1 MVAQTLGQL
10 GTTFRNQMYNI
21 LAGGDD
27 TVPPSKDAFITWC
40 QPGLPFQA
48 SDFGFA
54 ARGIGTGGTAEE
66 DKLLLQQAYNFAS
79 LIDFIPDVKAAYTG
93 DRQDGVWR
101 NDSGARLSEIYGQIL
116 KFSKVVNNELTD
128 EQKAKL
134 EKFRNLLRVTR
145 KVKDIVTDEEKEV
158 TEDGPAL
165 KAYKDYQMK
174 YIAAALNYN
183 NKRIAAQAAMGEEGK
198 QAVAD
203 WSNNAELYRL
213 QVNSA
218 ADDWTSGGY
227 RNDIDRINAYI
238 GQTTEKSMLL
248 WKQNLERYYNEAV
261 VNALGPGQ
269 RFFYTTVVPGGFA
282 ESPGWTTYNQ
292 YHSMIDTTTHDET
305 TSWSAGASVG
315 WGLWSASGGVTSTS
329 TTHDE
334 SFTTEDFSMS
344 FSMTQVQIVRPWFYP
359 EFLEN
364 RGWTLN
370 KGEGWNY
377 DQMPSDGSRPPE
389 GRFIGYPLQAL
400 FIKDLV
406 IRSAS
411 FASALHTYQSS
422 VDANASVGW
431 GPFTLKGDYSHKES
445 GSHFHSESDGST
457 ITVPGMQI
465 IGFVNHL
472 LGKTPN
478 LLDGIDEA
486 NLV

>member
-1 MVAQTLGQL
+1 
-10 GTTFRNQMYNI
+10 MYNI
-21 LAGGDD
+21 LAGGDE

-40 QPGLPFQA
+40 MPGLPFQP

-54 ARGIGTGGTAEE
+54 ARGIGTGANAQE

-134 EKFRNLLRVTR
+134 EKFRGLLRVTR
-145 KVKDIVTDEEKEV
+145 KVKDLISDEEKEV

-174 YIAAALNYN
+174 YITAALNYN
-183 NKRIAAQAAMGEEGK
+183 NKRIAAQAAVGEEGK

-218 ADDWTSGGY
+218 ADDWTAGGY
-227 RNDIDRINAYI
+227 RNDIDQINAYI
-238 GQTTEKSMLL
+238 SQTTEKSMLL

-282 ESPGWTTYNQ
+282 ESPGWTNYSM
-292 YHSMIDTTTHDET
+292 YHGMVDSTTHDES
-305 TSWSAGASVG
+305 TSWSAGANVSF
-315 WGLWSASGGVTSTS
+315 GLWNASAGVTSTS
-329 TTHDE
+329 TEHNETFQVD
-334 SFTTEDFSMS
+334 DFSMS

-364 RGWTLN
+364 RGWTLR

-411 FASALHTYQSS
+411 FASTFNSYSS
-422 VDANASVGW
+422 QFGANVSVGW
-431 GPFTLKGDYSHKES
+431 GPFTLNGSYSHSES
-445 GSHFHSESDGST
+445 GSHYHSENDGAT